1 MENTTDS
8 KIINLI
14 KNILKSESL
23 KEKYNNVNKDIF
35 IIIEKIIDKN
45 PTFFIFVEEI
55 LLELVKDNEI
65 NLTIFNCSYFTKKIK
80 KLFTIYN
87 EIKLDE
93 LSELLNINNFSDL
106 LKFLSTIIFENNKE
120 NIEKCDEIIIKINN
134 IIDNFI
140 DFIKLISNEH

>member
-1 MENTTDS
+1 MENTIDS

-14 KNILKSESL
+14 KNILKYEAL

-45 PTFFIFVEEI
+45 PTFFILVEEI

-65 NLTIFNCSYFTKKIK
+65 NLTIFNCSYFTEKIK

-106 LKFLSTIIFENNKE
+106 LKFLSTVIFENNKE

-140 DFIKLISNEH
+140 DFIKLINNEH